1 MKIGVVSDTHRN
13 KEILHIVA
21 DWLISKQHI
30 THLYHLGDDYED
42 VIDLYDER
50 IEVVQIPGIY
60 NKHYLNGS
68 LKKTKIEHVMG
79 LRILLVHSFDKD
91 VNENEKTISDIILY
105 GHTHKAEL
113 KLIDGLLLMNP
124 GHLKSAIDKHE
135 KASFGLIDIQDLY
148 VSAKIFNLD
157 FEEIRYVK
165 LVRTESGLFKS

>member
-1 MKIGVVSDTHRN
+1 
-13 KEILHIVA
+13 
-21 DWLISKQHI
+21 
-30 THLYHLGDDYED
+30 
-42 VIDLYDER
+42 
-50 IEVVQIPGIY
+50 
-60 NKHYLNGS
+60 
-68 LKKTKIEHVMG
+68 
-79 LRILLVHSFDKD
+79 
-91 VNENEKTISDIILY
+91 EKTISDIILY